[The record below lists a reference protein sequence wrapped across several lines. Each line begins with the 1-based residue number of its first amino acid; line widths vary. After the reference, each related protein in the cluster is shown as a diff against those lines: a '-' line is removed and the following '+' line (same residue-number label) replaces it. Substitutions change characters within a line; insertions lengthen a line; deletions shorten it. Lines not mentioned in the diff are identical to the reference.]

1 MRSTIRRA
9 ARRKTGSRRP
19 RREQSNSAR
28 FDSFEMLLVRDS
40 DLGNASP
47 RQCRTLCRICCA
59 ATRRVSLNPNRG
71 PSCSCYASGRL
82 KPRLGS
88 WLVRLALFP
97 EEFNQRTTC
106 LCSLVTLPPSGKLSL
121 PWISDA
127 QEDAGQYARPGNLEF
142 GIRILCQHRLKKL
155 PMPIVLSITRSRG
168 SHSRM
173 PVENVK
179 LRVDGGPSRGGSGF
193 LQEARQDQ
201 REKDAVEERRETS
214 LIGGVRAI
222 TSLSPGSWISR
233 DPNTGP
239 SMRGE
244 GERVRTVNK
253 TAVRGPACSLPRNN
267 QYVRPCGA
275 LHKRKYAEFRAGPAA

>member
-1 MRSTIRRA
+1 
-9 ARRKTGSRRP
+9 
-19 RREQSNSAR
+19 
-28 FDSFEMLLVRDS
+28 MLLVRDS

-71 PSCSCYASGRL
+71 PSLFLLCFGPAQATPWQLVGTISAFPRGVQPTDHLFVFAGHAATFGQIVTSVDKCS
-82 KPRLGS
+82 
-88 WLVRLALFP
+88 
-97 EEFNQRTTC
+97 
-106 LCSLVTLPPSGKLSL
+106 
-121 PWISDA
+121 A

-155 PMPIVLSITRSRG
+155 PMPIVLSITRSLG

-179 LRVDGGPSRGGSGF
+179 LRVDGGASRGGSGF

-214 LIGGVRAI
+214 LIAR
-222 TSLSPGSWISR
+222 
-233 DPNTGP
+233 
-239 SMRGE
+239 
-244 GERVRTVNK
+244 
-253 TAVRGPACSLPRNN
+253 
-267 QYVRPCGA
+267 
-275 LHKRKYAEFRAGPAA
+275 